1 MNKKPLGNSGMAVPP
16 LIFGGNVFGWTADEA
31 TSFALLDALME
42 AGFNAVDTAE
52 AYSYWAPGHRGGESE
67 TVIGNW
73 LHRRGGRD
81 HMLIFSKVGLLP
93 TTDNASLSGRNIMRA
108 VEDSLRR
115 LRTDYIDLY
124 QAHRDDGTTLD
135 ETLEAFARLIE
146 AGKVRA
152 IGASNYTA
160 ARLGQALDTSSRLG
174 VPRYEVLQTHYN
186 LLERAGYEEAL
197 EPLCQREQLGVI
209 SFFSLAAGFLTGK
222 YRAEADLAQSPRGPR
237 YIGKYLNPR
246 SFRILAAVEA
256 IAKEQGV
263 TAAEIA
269 IAWIIAHPS
278 VTAPIASATSLD
290 QLRTLLTATR
300 VSLDRDTIAALDA
313 ASA

>member
-1 MNKKPLGNSGMAVPP
+1 M
-16 LIFGGNVFGWTADEA
+16 
-31 TSFALLDALME
+31 
-42 AGFNAVDTAE
+42 
-52 AYSYWAPGHRGGESE
+52 
-67 TVIGNW
+67 
-73 LHRRGGRD
+73 
-81 HMLIFSKVGLLP
+81 LP
-93 TTDNASLSGRNIMRA
+93 TTDNASLSSRNIMRA

-124 QAHRDDGTTLD
+124 QAHRDDETTTLD

-152 IGASNYTA
+152 IGGSNYTA
-160 ARLGQALDTSSRLG
+160 PRLGQALDTSSRLG

-186 LLERAGYEEAL
+186 LLERAGYEDAL
-197 EPLCQREQLGVI
+197 EPLCQKEQLGVI

-222 YRAEADLAQSPRGPR
+222 YRSEADLEQSPRGPR

-246 SFRILAAVEA
+246 SFQILAAVEA

-269 IAWIIAHPS
+269 IAWIIARPS

>member
-52 AYSYWAPGHRGGESE
+52 AYSYWVPGHRGGESE

-124 QAHRDDGTTLD
+124 QAHRDDETTTLD

-160 ARLGQALDTSSRLG
+160 ARLGQALDTSRRLEL
-174 VPRYEVLQTHYN
+174 PRYEVLQTHYN
-186 LLERAGYEEAL
+186 LLERAGYEDAL
-197 EPLCQREQLGVI
+197 EPLCQKEQLGVI
-209 SFFSLAAGFLTGK
+209 SFFSLAAGFLRKHRTM
-222 YRAEADLAQSPRGPR
+222 
-237 YIGKYLNPR
+237 
-246 SFRILAAVEA
+246 AVSA
-256 IAKEQGV
+256 
-263 TAAEIA
+263 
-269 IAWIIAHPS
+269 S
-278 VTAPIASATSLD
+278 V
-290 QLRTLLTATR
+290 
-300 VSLDRDTIAALDA
+300 
-313 ASA
+313 